1 MFIDRTEPASPAPT
15 LAELEL
21 RRAPESDDF
30 DVDMEE
36 EETDEEEEIVGSS
49 NASTSGRRR
58 NVPPPARRA
67 MKPFGVEGA
76 RATPSAAV
84 RAQLRSSFS
93 TSTPPSTELTVAGF
107 RTNNPKVAKR
117 PARSAS
123 SSLF

>member
-49 NASTSGRRR
+49 GS
-58 NVPPPARRA
+58 RA

-76 RATPSAAV
+76 RATPSAAA

-117 PARSAS
+117 PARSTS
-123 SSLF
+123 SSIF

>member
-1 MFIDRTEPASPAPT
+1 MFIVRTEPASPAPT

-36 EETDEEEEIVGSS
+36 EETDEEDEEIVGSS
-49 NASTSGRRR
+49 GS
-58 NVPPPARRA
+58 RA

-76 RATPSAAV
+76 RATPSAAA

-123 SSLF
+123 SSFL